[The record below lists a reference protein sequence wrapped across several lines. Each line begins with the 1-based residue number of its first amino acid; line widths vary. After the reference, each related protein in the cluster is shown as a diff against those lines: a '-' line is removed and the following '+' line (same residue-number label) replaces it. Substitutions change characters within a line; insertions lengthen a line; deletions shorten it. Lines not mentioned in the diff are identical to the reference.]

1 MKLIGID
8 PGFASCG
15 IVVWEDGVFTNG
27 TVLRTKKDG
36 KKKASDDNLDR
47 TRELGQCMGAW
58 FEGARAVVAEAM
70 SYPRHASVAH
80 KMGLVWGAVVTA
92 TTVPVF
98 QLSPQEV
105 RRLLELPKGATK
117 VLIQSVLS
125 NKYPELRELQPPQKT
140 LREHHYDAAAAL
152 EAWLR
157 SDQGRFLVGG

>member
-1 MKLIGID
+1 ML
-8 PGFASCG
+8 
-15 IVVWEDGVFTNG
+15 
-27 TVLRTKKDG
+27 
-36 KKKASDDNLDR
+36 
-47 TRELGQCMGAW
+47 
-58 FEGARAVVAEAM
+58 
-70 SYPRHASVAH
+70 
-80 KMGLVWGAVVTA
+80 
-92 TTVPVF
+92 VPVF